1 MRVFVDTNVLLD
13 FICKREP
20 FFDSAKG
27 IFAACFLKKIDIVIS
42 ALSIVNSIYI
52 GRKYG
57 SDIIKAKLLSLSQFY
72 TVADLPSETVLKILK
87 SDWADYEDALQY
99 ATVKEHN
106 ADCIVTRNT
115 KDFEKSEI
123 SVYLPEEILGR
134 L

>member
-13 FICKREP
+13 FICRREP
-20 FFDSAKG
+20 FFESAKG

-42 ALSIVNSIYI
+42 SLSIVNSIYI

-57 SDIIKAKLLSLSQFY
+57 SEILKAKLLSLSDFY
-72 TVADLPSETVLKILK
+72 TVADLHAETVLKTLR

-99 ATVKEHN
+99 VAAKEHN

-123 SVYLPEEILGR
+123 SVYLPEEILER